1 MYVMS
6 LKQAENRGCRT
17 HPSLTP
23 RQWWKVFFGGFSA
36 GVADTVSWRK
46 KKKLPPLWSGQRG
59 EVQLPQKVLGEGP

>member
-17 HPSLTP
+17 HPLVDTSA
-23 RQWWKVFFGGFSA
+23 VVESFFRWLLGRSCRHS
-36 GVADTVSWRK
+36 VLRK

-59 EVQLPQKVLGEGP
+59 EVIVP